1 MQNNDVIV
9 KKYSPDVAA
18 IEKLFYFKN
27 LKTIIPVA
35 QARGVILT
43 VLAQNKVPVFEYT
56 PLEVKQ
62 IMTGY
67 GRATKD
73 EVKKMTEIFLN
84 ETLPKLDDID
94 DAIAIATT
102 HCIAAG
108 LIHK

>member
-1 MQNNDVIV
+1 MQTIV
-9 KKYSPDVAA
+9 KKYSPNVAA

-35 QARGVILT
+35 QARGVILA
-43 VLAQNKVPVFEYT
+43 VLAQNNVPVFEYT

-67 GRATKD
+67 GRATKE

-84 ETLPKLDDID
+84 TNLPKLDDVD

-102 HCIAAG
+102 HYIASG
-108 LIHK
+108 IVKS